1 MNSFFIPILMISV
14 AGSLFLGFTTNLMD
28 EINKVNND
36 IAFLDQILLNANE
49 LKAVRNKHLE
59 KYKSLPPEELEKLN
73 KFLPDRI
80 DNVRLIIDVDNI
92 AARYGMTLKN
102 VRVKNDGTKSQATL
116 GASDKPYASVGLSF
130 AVSSSY
136 ENILRFLA
144 DLEKSLR
151 LVDINSVTFTAGDK
165 DFDEYQI
172 DLVTYWS
179 R

>member
-1 MNSFFIPILMISV
+1 MRGFFIPILMIGVGS
-14 AGSLFLGFTTNLMD
+14 SLFFGFTTDLMD
-28 EINKVNND
+28 GINKVSND
-36 IAFLDQILLNANE
+36 IAFLDQILSNAKE
-49 LKAVRNKHLE
+49 LKAVRNTHLE
-59 KYKSLPPEELEKLN
+59 KYKALIPEDLEKLN
-73 KFLPDRI
+73 KLLPDRI

-102 VRVKNDGTKSQATL
+102 VRVKSDGGKAPTSL
-116 GASDKPYASVGLSF
+116 GTSDKPYASVGLSF

-136 ENILRFLA
+136 ENVQRFLI

-151 LVDINSVTFTAGDK
+151 LVDINSVSFTAGDK